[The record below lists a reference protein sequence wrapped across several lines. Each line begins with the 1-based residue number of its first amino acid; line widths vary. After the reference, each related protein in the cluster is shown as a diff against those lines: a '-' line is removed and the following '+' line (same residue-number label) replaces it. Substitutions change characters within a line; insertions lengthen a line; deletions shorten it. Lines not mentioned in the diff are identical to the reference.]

1 MKKRHLIKNG
11 VKGLK
16 IQFVGVKL
24 LTLKGEALS
33 AHLFTQG
40 GKIIGEGVNGNSQYI
55 PLPLNLF
62 YPRVAG

>member
-33 AHLFTQG
+33 AHLYTQG
-40 GKIIGEGVNGNSQYI
+40 
-55 PLPLNLF
+55 
-62 YPRVAG
+62 